1 VILFY
6 VNLAFIAFAVIS
18 ILYYLINS
26 YHSIHYKQ
34 PAGTNPVDPAGVT
47 ALIPVYNEDPE
58 IFARVVRAV
67 KNQGIKFVV
76 VGDSSFDPYRKITE
90 ENGGTFIY
98 LPKHGGKRKAVS
110 EGIREISTEYVMLV
124 DSDTVIPANT
134 VSSMLS
140 KFDTDVG
147 GIGANLSV
155 SRNNNWI
162 SYSAEFVERSR
173 EVLFRALSSHGS
185 VMLLDGAC
193 VMYRTG
199 LVKPFILSEQY
210 TDHRVFG
217 KKSQLGDDRQL
228 TGFIIRSNYKAI
240 KDYDVSVEVTAP
252 DTVGKLVRQNIRW
265 ARSNWVNFFREL
277 FNGTARKAGKFYTF
291 DLLYTYMLPI
301 IFVGIGLAQ
310 VYLFFHIDSRF
321 LLDHFTSTTGAISFN
336 FLLRGMTS
344 VREVFLL
351 RILLTFVNYVSTAV
365 FTLAIAFRIDKERL
379 KTLAYGSVAMIVM
392 LTTTLYGLL
401 TIWKQNGWMTR

>member
-6 VNLAFIAFAVIS
+6 VNMAFIGLAVIS
-18 ILYYLINS
+18 IIYYLVNS
-26 YHSIHYKQ
+26 YHSINYRQ
-34 PAGTNPVDPAGVT
+34 PTGTNPVDPDRVT

-58 IFARVVRAV
+58 IFARVIAAV
-67 KNQGIKFVV
+67 KKQGIKFVV
-76 VGDSSFDPYRKITE
+76 VGDSSFDPYRKITD

-110 EGIREISTEYVMLV
+110 EGIREITTDFVLLV
-124 DSDTVIPANT
+124 DSDTIIPAKT

-140 KFDTDVG
+140 KFDPDVG

-155 SRNNNWI
+155 RRDDNWI

-173 EVLFRALSSHGS
+173 EVLFRSLSSHGS

-193 VMYRTG
+193 VMYRTS
-199 LVKPFILSEQY
+199 LVKPFILSSEY

-228 TGFIIRSNYKAI
+228 TGFVIRSNYKAI
-240 KDYDVSVEVTAP
+240 KDFDVAAEVTAP
-252 DTVGKLVRQNIRW
+252 KTVGKLVRQNIRW

-277 FNGTARKAGKFYTF
+277 FNGTAKKAGKFYTF

-301 IFVGIGLAQ
+301 IFLGIGFVQ
-310 VYLFFHIDSRF
+310 VYLFFHIDYHFLVRHLTHVPSFTALMSRMTDVKAVFF
-321 LLDHFTSTTGAISFN
+321 LRL
-336 FLLRGMTS
+336 
-344 VREVFLL
+344 
-351 RILLTFVNYVSTAV
+351 LLTLVNYVSTAV
-365 FTLAIAFRIDKERL
+365 FTLAIAFRINKERL
-379 KTLAYGSVAMIVM
+379 KTLAYGSIAMAVM
-392 LTTTLYGLL
+392 LTTTIYGLL

>member
-6 VNLAFIAFAVIS
+6 VNMAFIGLAVIS
-18 ILYYLINS
+18 IIYYLVNS
-26 YHSIHYKQ
+26 YHSINYRQ
-34 PAGTNPVDPAGVT
+34 PTGTNPVYLDRVT

-58 IFARVVRAV
+58 IFARVIAAV
-67 KNQGIKFVV
+67 KKQGIKFVV
-76 VGDSSFDPYRKITE
+76 VGDSSFDPYRKITD

-110 EGIREISTEYVMLV
+110 EGIREITTDFVLLV
-124 DSDTVIPANT
+124 DSDTIIPAKT

-140 KFDTDVG
+140 KFDPDVG

-155 SRNNNWI
+155 RRDDNWI

-173 EVLFRALSSHGS
+173 EVLFRSLSSHGS

-193 VMYRTG
+193 VMYRTS
-199 LVKPFILSEQY
+199 LVKPFILSSEY

-228 TGFIIRSNYKAI
+228 TGFVIRSNYKAI
-240 KDYDVSVEVTAP
+240 KDFDVAAEVTAP
-252 DTVGKLVRQNIRW
+252 KTVGKLVRQNIRW

-277 FNGTARKAGKFYTF
+277 FNGTAKKAGKFYTF

-301 IFVGIGLAQ
+301 IFLGIGFVQ
-310 VYLFFHIDSRF
+310 VYLFFHIDYHFLVRHLTHVPSFTALMSRMTDVKAVFF
-321 LLDHFTSTTGAISFN
+321 LRL
-336 FLLRGMTS
+336 
-344 VREVFLL
+344 
-351 RILLTFVNYVSTAV
+351 LLTLVNYVSTAV
-365 FTLAIAFRIDKERL
+365 FTLAIAFRINKERL
-379 KTLAYGSVAMIVM
+379 KTLAYGSIAMAVM
-392 LTTTLYGLL
+392 LTTTIYGLL

>member
-1 VILFY
+1 M
-6 VNLAFIAFAVIS
+6 AFIGLAVIS
-18 ILYYLINS
+18 IIYYLVNS
-26 YHSIHYKQ
+26 YHSINYRQ
-34 PAGTNPVDPAGVT
+34 PTGTNPVDPDRVT

-58 IFARVVRAV
+58 IFARVIAAV
-67 KNQGIKFVV
+67 KKQGIKFVV
-76 VGDSSFDPYRKITE
+76 VGDSSFDPYRKMTD

-110 EGIREISTEYVMLV
+110 EGIREITTDFVLLV
-124 DSDTVIPANT
+124 DSDTIIPAKT

-140 KFDTDVG
+140 KFDPDVG

-155 SRNNNWI
+155 RRDDNWI

-173 EVLFRALSSHGS
+173 EVLFRSLSSHGS

-193 VMYRTG
+193 VMYRTS
-199 LVKPFILSEQY
+199 LVKPFILSSEY

-240 KDYDVSVEVTAP
+240 KDFDVAAEVTAP
-252 DTVGKLVRQNIRW
+252 KTVGKLVRQNIRW

-277 FNGTARKAGKFYTF
+277 FNGTAKKAGKFYTF

-301 IFVGIGLAQ
+301 IFLGIGFVQ
-310 VYLFFHIDSRF
+310 VYLFFHIDYHFLVRHLTHVPSFTALISRMTDVKAVFF
-321 LLDHFTSTTGAISFN
+321 LRL
-336 FLLRGMTS
+336 
-344 VREVFLL
+344 
-351 RILLTFVNYVSTAV
+351 LLTLVNYVSTAV
-365 FTLAIAFRIDKERL
+365 FTLAIAFRINKERL
-379 KTLAYGSVAMIVM
+379 KTLAYGSIAMAVM
-392 LTTTLYGLL
+392 LTTTIYGLL

>member
-1 VILFY
+1 M
-6 VNLAFIAFAVIS
+6 AFIGLAVIS
-18 ILYYLINS
+18 IIYYLVNS
-26 YHSIHYKQ
+26 YHSINYRQ
-34 PAGTNPVDPAGVT
+34 PTGTNPVDPDRVT

-58 IFARVVRAV
+58 IFARVIAAV
-67 KNQGIKFVV
+67 KKQGIKFVV
-76 VGDSSFDPYRKITE
+76 VGDSSFDPYRKMTD

-110 EGIREISTEYVMLV
+110 EGIREITTDFVLLV
-124 DSDTVIPANT
+124 DSDTIIPAKT

-140 KFDTDVG
+140 KFDPDVG

-155 SRNNNWI
+155 RRDDNWI

-173 EVLFRALSSHGS
+173 EVLFRSLSSHGS

-193 VMYRTG
+193 VMYRTS
-199 LVKPFILSEQY
+199 LVKPFILSSEY

-228 TGFIIRSNYKAI
+228 TGFVIRSNYKAI
-240 KDYDVSVEVTAP
+240 KDFDVAAEVTAP
-252 DTVGKLVRQNIRW
+252 KTVGKLVRQNIRW

-277 FNGTARKAGKFYTF
+277 FNGTAKKAGKFYTF

-301 IFVGIGLAQ
+301 IFLGIGFVQ
-310 VYLFFHIDSRF
+310 VYLFFHIDYHFLVRHLTHVPSFTALMSRMTDVKAVFF
-321 LLDHFTSTTGAISFN
+321 LRL
-336 FLLRGMTS
+336 
-344 VREVFLL
+344 
-351 RILLTFVNYVSTAV
+351 LLTLVNYVSTAV
-365 FTLAIAFRIDKERL
+365 FTLAIAFRINKERL
-379 KTLAYGSVAMIVM
+379 KTLAYGSIAMAVM
-392 LTTTLYGLL
+392 LTTTIYGLL

>member
-1 VILFY
+1 MILFY
-6 VNLAFIAFAVIS
+6 VNMAFIGLAVIS
-18 ILYYLINS
+18 IIYYLVNS
-26 YHSIHYKQ
+26 YHSINYRQ
-34 PAGTNPVDPAGVT
+34 PIGTNSVNPDRVT

-58 IFARVVRAV
+58 IFARVISAVR
-67 KNQGIKFVV
+67 KQGIKFVV
-76 VGDSSFDPYRKITE
+76 VGDSSFDPYRKITD

-110 EGIREISTEYVMLV
+110 EGMREIATDFVLLV
-124 DSDTVIPANT
+124 DSDTIIPANT

-140 KFDTDVG
+140 KFDPDVG

-155 SRNNNWI
+155 SRDNNWI

-173 EVLFRALSSHGS
+173 EVLFRSLSAHGS

-193 VMYRTG
+193 VMYRTS
-199 LVKPFILSEQY
+199 LVKPFILSREY

-228 TGFIIRSNYKAI
+228 TGFIIRSDYKAI
-240 KDYDVSVEVTAP
+240 KDFDVAVEVTAP
-252 DTVGKLVRQNIRW
+252 KTVGKLVRQNIRW

-277 FNGTARKAGKFYTF
+277 FNGTAKKAGKFYTF

-301 IFVGIGLAQ
+301 IFLGLGSVQ
-310 VYLFFHIDSRF
+310 VYLFFHIDYHFLVHHLTYVPSLPALLSR
-321 LLDHFTSTTGAISFN
+321 
-336 FLLRGMTS
+336 MTD
-344 VREVFLL
+344 VRAVFFL
-351 RILLTFVNYVSTAV
+351 RILLTLVNYVSTAV
-365 FTLAIAFRIDKERL
+365 FTLAIAFRINKERL
-379 KTLAYGSVAMIVM
+379 KTLGYGTIAMAVM
-392 LTTTLYGLL
+392 LTTTIYGLL

>member
-6 VNLAFIAFAVIS
+6 VNMAFIGLAVIS
-18 ILYYLINS
+18 IIYYLVNS
-26 YHSIHYKQ
+26 YHSINYRQ
-34 PAGTNPVDPAGVT
+34 PTGTNPVDLDRVT

-58 IFARVVRAV
+58 IFARVIAAV
-67 KNQGIKFVV
+67 KKQGIKFVV
-76 VGDSSFDPYRKITE
+76 VGDSSFDPYRKITD

-110 EGIREISTEYVMLV
+110 EGIREITTDFVLLV
-124 DSDTVIPANT
+124 DSDTIIPAKT

-140 KFDTDVG
+140 KFDPDVG

-155 SRNNNWI
+155 RRDDNWI

-173 EVLFRALSSHGS
+173 EVLFRSLSSHGS

-193 VMYRTG
+193 VMYRTS
-199 LVKPFILSEQY
+199 LVKPFILSSEY

-240 KDYDVSVEVTAP
+240 KDFDVAAEVTAP
-252 DTVGKLVRQNIRW
+252 KTVGKLVRQNIRW

-277 FNGTARKAGKFYTF
+277 FNGTAKKAGKFYTF

-301 IFVGIGLAQ
+301 IFLGIGFVQ
-310 VYLFFHIDSRF
+310 VYLFFHIDYHFLVRHLTYVPSFTALMSRMTDVKAVFF
-321 LLDHFTSTTGAISFN
+321 LRL
-336 FLLRGMTS
+336 
-344 VREVFLL
+344 
-351 RILLTFVNYVSTAV
+351 LLTLVNYVSTAI
-365 FTLAIAFRIDKERL
+365 FTLAIAFRINKERL
-379 KTLAYGSVAMIVM
+379 KTLAYGSIAMAVM
-392 LTTTLYGLL
+392 LTTTIYGLL

>member
-1 VILFY
+1 MILFY
-6 VNLAFIAFAVIS
+6 VNMAFIGLAVIS
-18 ILYYLINS
+18 IIYYLVNS
-26 YHSIHYKQ
+26 YHSINYRQ
-34 PAGTNPVDPAGVT
+34 PIGTNSVNPDRVT

-58 IFARVVRAV
+58 IFARVISAVR
-67 KNQGIKFVV
+67 KQGIKFVV
-76 VGDSSFDPYRKITE
+76 VGDSSFDPYRKITD

-110 EGIREISTEYVMLV
+110 EGMREIATDFVLLV
-124 DSDTVIPANT
+124 DSDTIIPANT

-140 KFDTDVG
+140 KFDPDVG

-155 SRNNNWI
+155 SRDNNWI

-173 EVLFRALSSHGS
+173 EVLFRSLSAHGS

-193 VMYRTG
+193 VMYRTS
-199 LVKPFILSEQY
+199 LVKPFILSHEY
-210 TDHRVFG
+210 TDHSVFG

-240 KDYDVSVEVTAP
+240 KDFDVAVEVTAP
-252 DTVGKLVRQNIRW
+252 KTVGKLVRQNIRW

-277 FNGTARKAGKFYTF
+277 FNGTAKKAGKFYTF

-301 IFVGIGLAQ
+301 IFLGIGSVQ
-310 VYLFFHIDSRF
+310 VYLFFHIDYHFLVHHLTYVPSLTALLSRMTDVRAVYF
-321 LLDHFTSTTGAISFN
+321 LRL
-336 FLLRGMTS
+336 
-344 VREVFLL
+344 
-351 RILLTFVNYVSTAV
+351 LLTVVNYVSTAV
-365 FTLAIAFRIDKERL
+365 FTLAIAFRINRERL
-379 KTLAYGSVAMIVM
+379 KTLAYGSIAMAVM
-392 LTTTLYGLL
+392 LTTTIYGLL

>member
-1 VILFY
+1 MILFY
-6 VNLAFIAFAVIS
+6 VNMAFIGLAVIS
-18 ILYYLINS
+18 IIYYLVNS
-26 YHSIHYKQ
+26 YHSINYRQ
-34 PAGTNPVDPAGVT
+34 PAGTNPVNTDRVT

-58 IFARVVRAV
+58 IFARVISAI
-67 KNQGIKFVV
+67 KKQGIKFVV
-76 VGDSSFDPYRKITE
+76 VGDSSFDPYRKITD

-98 LPKHGGKRKAVS
+98 LPKHSGKRKAVS
-110 EGIREISTEYVMLV
+110 EGIREIAADFVLLV
-124 DSDTVIPANT
+124 DSDTIIPPNT

-140 KFDTDVG
+140 KFDPDVG

-155 SRNNNWI
+155 SRDNNWI

-173 EVLFRALSSHGS
+173 EVLFRSLSSHGS

-193 VMYRTG
+193 VMYRTS
-199 LVKPFILSEQY
+199 LVKPFILSSEY

-240 KDYDVSVEVTAP
+240 KDFDVAVEVTAP
-252 DTVGKLVRQNIRW
+252 KTVGKLVRQNIRW

-277 FNGTARKAGKFYTF
+277 FNGTAKKAGKFYTF

-301 IFVGIGLAQ
+301 IFLGIGSAQ
-310 VYLFFHIDSRF
+310 VYLFFHVDYHFLIHNLTHIPSLTALLSRMTDVRAVFF
-321 LLDHFTSTTGAISFN
+321 L
-336 FLLRGMTS
+336 RM
-344 VREVFLL
+344 
-351 RILLTFVNYVSTAV
+351 LLTVVNYVSTAV
-365 FTLAIAFRIDKERL
+365 FTLAIAFRINRERL
-379 KTLAYGSVAMIVM
+379 KTLAYGSIAMAVM
-392 LTTTLYGLL
+392 LTTTIYGLL

>member
-1 VILFY
+1 MILFY
-6 VNLAFIAFAVIS
+6 VNMAFIGLAAVS

-26 YHSIHYKQ
+26 YYSIHYKQ
-34 PAGTNPVDPAGVT
+34 RKGNNIVDPNRVT

-58 IFARVVRAV
+58 IFSRVISAV
-67 KNQGIKFVV
+67 KNQGIKFIV

-90 ENGGTFIY
+90 ENGGIFIY

-110 EGIREISTEYVMLV
+110 EGMREISTDYVMLV
-124 DSDTVIPANT
+124 DSDTIIPPNT
-134 VSSMLS
+134 ISSMLS
-140 KFDTDVG
+140 KFDPDVG

-193 VMYRTG
+193 VMYRTS
-199 LVKPFILSEQY
+199 LVKPFILSGEY
-210 TDHRVFG
+210 RDHRVFG

-240 KDYDVSVEVTAP
+240 KDYDVSVEVNAP
-252 DTVGKLVRQNIRW
+252 KTFRKLVRQNIRW

-277 FNGTARKAGKFYTF
+277 FNGTAKKAGRFYTF
-291 DLLYTYMLPI
+291 DLLYTYMLPV
-301 IFVGIGLAQ
+301 IFLGLSFTQ
-310 VYLFFHIDSRF
+310 IYLFFHFDSRF
-321 LLDHFTSTTGAISFN
+321 FFSHYANIFSRHI
-336 FLLRGMTS
+336 FLASLTAMRAL
-344 VREVFLL
+344 FFA
-351 RILLTFVNYVSTAV
+351 RILLTLINYLSTAV
-365 FTLAIAFRIDKERL
+365 FTIAIAFRMDRERI
-379 KTLAYGSVAMIVM
+379 KTLAYGVIAMIVM
-392 LTTTLYGLL
+392 LMTTIYGLL

>member
-6 VNLAFIAFAVIS
+6 VNMAFIGLAVIS
-18 ILYYLINS
+18 IIYYLVNS
-26 YHSIHYKQ
+26 YHSINYRQ
-34 PAGTNPVDPAGVT
+34 PTGTNPVDPDRVT

-58 IFARVVRAV
+58 IFARVIAAV
-67 KNQGIKFVV
+67 KKQGIKFVV
-76 VGDSSFDPYRKITE
+76 VGDSSFDPYRKITD

-110 EGIREISTEYVMLV
+110 EGIREITTDFVLLV
-124 DSDTVIPANT
+124 DSDTIIPAKT

-140 KFDTDVG
+140 KFDPDVG

-155 SRNNNWI
+155 RRDDNWI

-173 EVLFRALSSHGS
+173 EVLFRSLSSHGS

-193 VMYRTG
+193 VMYRTS
-199 LVKPFILSEQY
+199 LVKPFILSSEY

-228 TGFIIRSNYKAI
+228 TGFVIRSNYKAI
-240 KDYDVSVEVTAP
+240 KDFDVAAEVTAP
-252 DTVGKLVRQNIRW
+252 KTVGKLVRQNIRW

-277 FNGTARKAGKFYTF
+277 FNGTAKKAGKFYTF

-301 IFVGIGLAQ
+301 IFLGIGFVQ
-310 VYLFFHIDSRF
+310 VYLFFHIDYHFLVRHLTHVPSFTALMSRMSDVKAVFF
-321 LLDHFTSTTGAISFN
+321 LRL
-336 FLLRGMTS
+336 
-344 VREVFLL
+344 
-351 RILLTFVNYVSTAV
+351 LLTLVNYVSTAV
-365 FTLAIAFRIDKERL
+365 FTLAIAFRINKERL
-379 KTLAYGSVAMIVM
+379 KTLAYGSIAMAVM
-392 LTTTLYGLL
+392 LTTTIYGLL

>member
-1 VILFY
+1 M
-6 VNLAFIAFAVIS
+6 AFIGLAVIS
-18 ILYYLINS
+18 IIYYLVNS
-26 YHSIHYKQ
+26 YHSINYRQ
-34 PAGTNPVDPAGVT
+34 PTGTNPVDPDRVT

-58 IFARVVRAV
+58 IFARVIAAV
-67 KNQGIKFVV
+67 KKQGIKFVV
-76 VGDSSFDPYRKITE
+76 VGDSSFDPYRKITD

-110 EGIREISTEYVMLV
+110 EGIREITTDFVLLV
-124 DSDTVIPANT
+124 DSDTIIPAKT

-140 KFDTDVG
+140 KFDPDVG

-155 SRNNNWI
+155 RRDDNWI

-173 EVLFRALSSHGS
+173 EVLFRSLSSHGS

-193 VMYRTG
+193 VMYRTS
-199 LVKPFILSEQY
+199 LVKPFILSSEY

-240 KDYDVSVEVTAP
+240 KDFDVAAEVTAP
-252 DTVGKLVRQNIRW
+252 KTVGKLVRQNIRW

-277 FNGTARKAGKFYTF
+277 FNGTAKKAGKFYTF

-301 IFVGIGLAQ
+301 IFLGIGFVQ
-310 VYLFFHIDSRF
+310 VYLFFHIDYHFLVRHLTHVPSFTALISRMTDVKAVFF
-321 LLDHFTSTTGAISFN
+321 LRL
-336 FLLRGMTS
+336 
-344 VREVFLL
+344 
-351 RILLTFVNYVSTAV
+351 LLTLVNYVSTAV
-365 FTLAIAFRIDKERL
+365 FTLAIAFRINKERL
-379 KTLAYGSVAMIVM
+379 KTLAYGSIAMAVM
-392 LTTTLYGLL
+392 LTTTIYGLL

>member
-6 VNLAFIAFAVIS
+6 VNMAFIGLAVIS
-18 ILYYLINS
+18 IIYYLVNS
-26 YHSIHYKQ
+26 YHSINYRQ
-34 PAGTNPVDPAGVT
+34 PTGTNPVDPDRVT

-58 IFARVVRAV
+58 IFARVIAAV
-67 KNQGIKFVV
+67 KKQGIKFVV
-76 VGDSSFDPYRKITE
+76 VGDSSFDPYRKMTD

-110 EGIREISTEYVMLV
+110 EGIREITTDFVLLV
-124 DSDTVIPANT
+124 DSDTIIPAKT

-140 KFDTDVG
+140 KFDPDVG

-155 SRNNNWI
+155 RRDDNWI

-173 EVLFRALSSHGS
+173 EVLFRSLSSHGS

-193 VMYRTG
+193 VMYRTS
-199 LVKPFILSEQY
+199 LVKPFILSSEY

-240 KDYDVSVEVTAP
+240 KDFDVAAEVTAP
-252 DTVGKLVRQNIRW
+252 KTVGKLVRQNIRW

-277 FNGTARKAGKFYTF
+277 FNGTAKKAGKFYTF

-301 IFVGIGLAQ
+301 IFLGIGFVQ
-310 VYLFFHIDSRF
+310 VYLFFHIDYHFLVRHLTHVPSFTALISRMTDVKAVFF
-321 LLDHFTSTTGAISFN
+321 LRL
-336 FLLRGMTS
+336 
-344 VREVFLL
+344 
-351 RILLTFVNYVSTAV
+351 LLTLVNYVSTAV
-365 FTLAIAFRIDKERL
+365 FTLAIAFRINKERL
-379 KTLAYGSVAMIVM
+379 KTLAYGSIAMAVM
-392 LTTTLYGLL
+392 LTTTIYGLL

>member
-1 VILFY
+1 MILFY
-6 VNLAFIAFAVIS
+6 VNMAFIGLAVIS
-18 ILYYLINS
+18 IIYYLVNS
-26 YHSIHYKQ
+26 YHSINYRQ
-34 PAGTNPVDPAGVT
+34 PTGTNPVDPDRVT

-58 IFARVVRAV
+58 IFARVIAAV
-67 KNQGIKFVV
+67 KKQGIKFVV
-76 VGDSSFDPYRKITE
+76 VGDSSFDPYRKITD

-110 EGIREISTEYVMLV
+110 EGIREITTDFVLLV
-124 DSDTVIPANT
+124 DSDTIIPAKT

-140 KFDTDVG
+140 KFDPDVG

-155 SRNNNWI
+155 RRDDNWI

-173 EVLFRALSSHGS
+173 EVLFRSLSSHGS

-193 VMYRTG
+193 VMYRTS
-199 LVKPFILSEQY
+199 LVKPFILSSEY

-228 TGFIIRSNYKAI
+228 TGFVIRSNYKAI
-240 KDYDVSVEVTAP
+240 KDFDVAAEVTAP
-252 DTVGKLVRQNIRW
+252 KTVGKLVRQNIRW

-277 FNGTARKAGKFYTF
+277 FNGTAKKAGKFYTF

-301 IFVGIGLAQ
+301 IFLGIGFVQ
-310 VYLFFHIDSRF
+310 VYLFFHIDYHFLVRHLTHVPSFTALMSRMTDVKAVFF
-321 LLDHFTSTTGAISFN
+321 LRL
-336 FLLRGMTS
+336 
-344 VREVFLL
+344 
-351 RILLTFVNYVSTAV
+351 LLTLVNYVSTAV
-365 FTLAIAFRIDKERL
+365 FTLAIAFRINKERL
-379 KTLAYGSVAMIVM
+379 KTLAYGSIAMAVM
-392 LTTTLYGLL
+392 LTTTIYGLL